1 MASLNMPE
9 PSTEAPTT
17 EYADPVHAEL
27 HRRID
32 ALQAHHEDD
41 FGTFH
46 ALDWVLIVAGC
57 VLLPVLLYAAFL
69 P

>member
-1 MASLNMPE
+1 MPRVDPPE
-9 PSTEAPTT
+9 PTASAIGH
-17 EYADPVHAEL
+17 ADPVHAEL

-32 ALQAHHEDD
+32 ALHAHHEDD

-46 ALDWVLIVAGC
+46 ALDWILIVAGC
-57 VLLPVLLYAAFL
+57 VLLPLLLYLTFL

>member
-1 MASLNMPE
+1 MASVNLHE
-9 PSTEAPTT
+9 PSTEGPATG
-17 EYADPVHAEL
+17 YADPLHAEL

-57 VLLPVLLYAAFL
+57 VLLPVLFYLAFL

>member
-1 MASLNMPE
+1 MASLNLPE
-9 PSTEAPTT
+9 PSTEAPVTGYT
-17 EYADPVHAEL
+17 DPVHAEL

-32 ALQAHHEDD
+32 ALHAHHEDD

-46 ALDWVLIVAGC
+46 ALDWGLIVAGC
-57 VLLPVLLYAAFL
+57 VLLPVLFYLAFL